1 MNLRRVIY
9 IFTRYAFSN
18 GRILVLGE
26 EKYELFDHFLLF
38 FFDKTITLGIFCEVF
53 EKI

>member
-1 MNLRRVIY
+1 MNLHRVIY

-26 EKYELFDHFLLF
+26 EKYELFEERRVDREHWS
-38 FFDKTITLGIFCEVF
+38 GRR
-53 EKI
+53 

>member
-26 EKYELFDHFLLF
+26 EKYELFDHFLLSL
-38 FFDKTITLGIFCEVF
+38 FDITVTLGVFCEAF